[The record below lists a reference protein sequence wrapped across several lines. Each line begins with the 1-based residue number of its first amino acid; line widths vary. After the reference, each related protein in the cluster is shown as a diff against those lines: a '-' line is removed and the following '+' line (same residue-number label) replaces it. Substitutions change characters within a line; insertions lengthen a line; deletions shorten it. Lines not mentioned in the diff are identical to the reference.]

1 MDQHFF
7 NQKSSYFYELPQEQI
22 AQTPLTPRDSSRLL
36 VCDKSG
42 NRTDSVFSSIG
53 DYLKEGDVLVIN
65 ESRVIP
71 ARLFAISLDRFSTPL
86 ELLLLKQRET
96 DRWECLVRPGKKAK
110 QGRRFS
116 IGDKLI
122 ATIEETVEEGNR
134 LVRFEYDKAANF
146 FEILD
151 EVGNAPLPP
160 YITQKLE
167 DKSRYQ
173 TVYAQ
178 TNGSAAAPTA
188 GLHFTQELIESL
200 KKKGVIFAPVTL
212 HVGLGTFRPV
222 KTEDVSDHVMHSE
235 FFSIPEE
242 TASVIQRAKAENRRV
257 IAVGTTSCRTLEG
270 AYRKFGKIAPCEG
283 TTDIFIKPG
292 YSFSVIDA
300 LITNFHLPESTLIML
315 VCALLGYDNTMDAYR
330 HAVENK
336 YRFFSFG
343 DAMLIL

>member
-1 MDQHFF
+1 MDQNFY
-7 NQKSSYFYELPQEQI
+7 NLKSSYYYDLPQEQI

-36 VCDKSG
+36 VCNKNGSL
-42 NRTDSVFSSIG
+42 TDSVFSSIS
-53 DYLKEGDVLVIN
+53 DYLKAGDVLVVN

-71 ARLFAISLDRFSTPL
+71 ARLFAVSEDEYRTPL
-86 ELLLLKQRET
+86 EILLLKQKER

-110 QGRRFS
+110 EGRRFTVGS
-116 IGDKLI
+116 RLV
-122 ATIEETVEEGNR
+122 ATVEETVEEGNR
-134 LVRFEYDKAANF
+134 IIRFDYDKERSF
-146 FEILD
+146 YELLD

-188 GLHFTQELIESL
+188 GLHFTNELIESL
-200 KKKGVIFAPVTL
+200 KSKGVIFAPVTL

-222 KTEDVSDHVMHSE
+222 KSDNVSDHVMHSE
-235 FFSIPEE
+235 YYSIPEA
-242 TASVIQRAKAENRRV
+242 TADEIRRAKAENRRI

-270 AYRKFGKIAPCEG
+270 AYKAHGEIRACEG

-292 YSFSVIDA
+292 FAFSVIDA

-315 VCALLGYDNTMDAYR
+315 VCALLGYDNTMNAYR
-330 HAVENK
+330 HAVKEG

-343 DAMLIL
+343 DAMLIQ